1 MSTCY
6 ATVGTPIPFDKFLAA
21 IPILGLKIVP
31 TDQETDTYKCIQLP
45 NGDYVHAYTGNGA
58 DTGFTRYGWNDP
70 DDGLADIAEHFG
82 TIIVSEHDPNYP
94 WESNEDEDEDEDAP
108 N

>member
-6 ATVGTPIPFDKFLAA
+6 AVVGTPIPFDKFLAA
-21 IPILGLKIVP
+21 IPTLGLEICP
-31 TDQETDTYKCIQLP
+31 IDEETDTYKCIQLR

-70 DDGLADIAEHFG
+70 TSGLEDIAEHFG
-82 TIIVSEHDPNYP
+82 TTIVSEHHPDYP
-94 WESNEDEDEDEDAP
+94 WGELEE
-108 N
+108 